1 MIRHK
6 KQTVEHSK
14 NITKSGRPA
23 LPQRPFAKIGSRTEN
38 EWARQCIQILQEW
51 RKQGNKLTLEELEIL
66 HSRYKLIGDTI
77 SAEKVKK
84 GIEKRKGS

>member
-51 RKQGNKLTLEELEIL
+51 RKQGNKL
-66 HSRYKLIGDTI
+66 IGDTI

>member
-1 MIRHK
+1 M
-6 KQTVEHSK
+6 
-14 NITKSGRPA
+14 
-23 LPQRPFAKIGSRTEN
+23 PQRPLAKIGSRTEN
-38 EWARQCIQILQEW
+38 EWARQCIQILEEW